1 MILYVNGCSHTAAA
15 EAVNPHAFACDD
27 GALWQ
32 LGRRPHPD
40 NELVSWGYRLSGLL
54 GAAFVNQ
61 SESASSNYRIMRTC
75 RAWLESNPETWQDVL
90 VIIQWSTWEREEW
103 LIEDQYYQIG
113 ASGLDHVPPELQDR
127 YREFVLEVDWP
138 ERERFW
144 HQEIWQ
150 LHRWLKRSG
159 IRHVFFNGN
168 NHFGTISDPKSWS
181 SSYLDPYC
189 VQGTWDWMLRS
200 HGFAT
205 VDPKSWHFGADAH
218 CFWSRYL
225 LQYCIDNHL
234 VEQCDI
240 S

>member
-1 MILYVNGCSHTAAA
+1 
-15 EAVNPHAFACDD
+15 
-27 GALWQ
+27 
-32 LGRRPHPD
+32 
-40 NELVSWGYRLSGLL
+40 
-54 GAAFVNQ
+54 
-61 SESASSNYRIMRTC
+61 MRTC

-90 VIIQWSTWEREEW
+90 VIIQWSTWERQEW
-103 LIEDQYYQIG
+103 LIDDQYYQIG
-113 ASGLDHVPPELQDR
+113 ASGLDHVPPESQDR
-127 YREFVLEVDWP
+127 YREFVLEVDWA

-168 NHFGTISDPKSWS
+168 NYFGTISDPKSWG
-181 SSYLDPYC
+181 SSYLDPYRA
-189 VQGTWDWMLRS
+189 QGTWDWILRS
-200 HGFAT
+200 QEFYT

-234 VEQCDI
+234 VEPCDI